1 MPLFVTAVTEE
12 LGSEVQSGILGFEHN
27 KKFLICT
34 QHTETSSG
42 VEIRLCLLQYSPGDV
57 VGDSP
62 GNQLPAVPTQ
72 PRT

>member
-1 MPLFVTAVTEE
+1 MTAVTEE

-27 KKFLICT
+27 EELLSCT

-42 VEIRLCLLQYSPGDV
+42 VESRLCLLQNSPGDV
-57 VGDSP
+57 VGDVA
-62 GNQLPAVPTQ
+62 GCQLPAVSAQ